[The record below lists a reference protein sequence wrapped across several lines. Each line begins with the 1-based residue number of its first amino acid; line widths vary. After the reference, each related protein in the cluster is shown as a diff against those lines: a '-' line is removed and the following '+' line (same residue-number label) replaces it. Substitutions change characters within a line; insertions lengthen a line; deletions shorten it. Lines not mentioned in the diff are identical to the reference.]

1 MSIHKSYFSKNN
13 TLQFSSFTNTGLA
26 PYTELYFGFA
36 NDVLSSPGYSRFIFN
51 LDLTDLIS
59 KINSGIIST
68 GCTSLSGMTHKLKMI
83 NTSSFDP
90 ELINTEMSNGRLRA
104 TSFDL
109 NLIRIPLTSGATG
122 SPQYW
127 DGGVGSDYYNAQKT
141 LNSSNGLLSPIALPD
156 DKSFSQRPSNWFQRT
171 TISGWSQNG
180 IYSNNNTGLVNFSA
194 LTIVGSQHFELGNEN
209 LEIDMTSEINS
220 ILTAGTQNY
229 TGWILSFPPQLEN
242 LTGTTENYSVAF
254 FAKDTQTFY
263 QPYLETTYNDY
274 INDDRNDFTEKK
286 VNKLYLFSYIN
297 GELTNLDSNPSFSL
311 LNSSNQFIEFTP
323 GVVDLPTCLVTKGVY
338 SVTIPP
344 VTGSTPCT
352 CYDVW
357 SQLTYN
363 GNSLPDEIGNIVIKP
378 YKSYFNIT
386 TKSHEPTLYG
396 FDFYGIKQN
405 EKIVNTDIRKVGVVL
420 KKAYSTQETLDN
432 VQAYYRV
439 YVREGQT
446 EVEVQ
451 EWTKINRTSNEYYF
465 IFDTT
470 DKIPNEYFIDIK
482 VYTSGQVDTY
492 KRTLQFQIVNQK

>member
-13 TLQFSSFTNTGLA
+13 TIQLSAFTNTGLA
-26 PYTELYFGFA
+26 PYTELYFGSSY
-36 NDVLSSPGYSRFIFN
+36 DVISSPGFSRFIFN
-51 LDLTDLIS
+51 IDLTDLKS

-109 NLIRIPLTSGATG
+109 NLIRIPLTSGNTG
-122 SPQYW
+122 SPQTW
-127 DGGVGSDYYNAQKT
+127 DGGVGSDYYNANKT
-141 LNSSNGLLSPIALPD
+141 INSYNSLLTPIAIPD
-156 DKSFSQRPSNWFQRT
+156 DRSFSQRPSNWFQRT
-171 TISGWSQNG
+171 TLSGWSQFG
-180 IYSNNNTGLVNFSA
+180 IYSNTNSGLVNFSG
-194 LTIVGSQHFELGNEN
+194 LTIVGTQHFDLGNED
-209 LEIDMTSEINS
+209 LEIDMTNEINY
-220 ILTAGTQNY
+220 ILSSGTQNV
-229 TGWILSFPPQLEN
+229 TGWILSYPPELEN
-242 LTGTTENYSVAF
+242 LSGLTQNYSVAF

-263 QPYLETTYNDY
+263 QPYLETKYNDY
-274 INDDRNDFTEKK
+274 INDNRSDFTEKK
-286 VNKLYLFSYIN
+286 ENKLYLFSYIN

-311 LNSSNQFIEFTP
+311 LNSSNQFIQFTP

-338 SVTIPP
+338 EVTIPGI
-344 VTGSTPCT
+344 TGSTPCT

-357 SQLTYN
+357 SQLYYN
-363 GNSLPDEIGNIVIKP
+363 GELLPDEIGTVIIKP

-386 TKSHEPTLYG
+386 NKSHEPELFG

-405 EKIVNTDIRKVGVVL
+405 EKIVNTDIRKVGVVI
-420 KKAYSTQETLDN
+420 KKAYSTQEILDN
-432 VQAYYRV
+432 VQSFYRV
-439 YVREGQT
+439 YVKEGST

-451 EWTKINRTSNEYYF
+451 EWTKINRTVNEYYF

>member
-13 TLQFSSFTNTGLA
+13 TIQLSSFTNTGLA
-26 PYTELYFGFA
+26 PYTELYFGSA
-36 NDVLSSPGYSRFIFN
+36 YDVISSPGFSRFIFN
-51 LDLTDLIS
+51 IDLTDLKS

-109 NLIRIPLTSGATG
+109 NLIRIPLTSGNTG
-122 SPQYW
+122 SPQTW
-127 DGGVGSDYYNAQKT
+127 DGGVGSDYYNANKT
-141 LNSSNGLLSPIALPD
+141 INSYNSLLTPIAIPD
-156 DKSFSQRPSNWFQRT
+156 DRSFSQRPSNWYQRT
-171 TISGWSQNG
+171 TLSGWSQFG
-180 IYSNNNTGLVNFSA
+180 IYSNTNSGLVNFSG
-194 LTIVGSQHFELGNEN
+194 LTIVGTQHFDLGNED
-209 LEIDMTSEINS
+209 LEIDMTNEINY
-220 ILTAGTQNY
+220 ILSSGTQNV
-229 TGWILSFPPQLEN
+229 TGWILSYPTELEN
-242 LTGTTENYSVAF
+242 LSGMTQNYSVAF

-274 INDDRNDFTEKK
+274 INDNRSDFTEKK
-286 VNKLYLFSYIN
+286 ENKLYLFSYIN

-311 LNSSNQFIEFTP
+311 FNSSNQFIEFTP

-338 SVTIPP
+338 EVTIPGI
-344 VTGSTPCT
+344 TGSTPCT

-357 SQLTYN
+357 SQLYYN
-363 GNSLPDEIGNIVIKP
+363 GELLPDEIGTVIIKP

-386 TKSHEPTLYG
+386 NKSNEPSLFG

-405 EKIVNTDIRKVGVVL
+405 EKIVNTDIRKVGVVI
-420 KKAYSTQETLDN
+420 KKAYSTQEILDN
-432 VQAYYRV
+432 VQAFYRV
-439 YVREGQT
+439 YVKEGST

-451 EWTKINRTSNEYYF
+451 EWTKINRTVNEYYF